1 MILNL
6 PMSYILLFWGCA
18 PEVTMIVSIVL
29 SLVTIII
36 RSFILEKL
44 MGYKVVD
51 YMANVF
57 PFAYDWFTFFY
68 FCLFHWEMYPN
79 AVIHFFVTSIV
90 AVLLLSIF
98 TFLSH

>member
-57 PFAYDWFTFFY
+57 FPFAYDWFTFFY
-68 FCLFHWEMYPN
+68 F
-79 AVIHFFVTSIV
+79 
-90 AVLLLSIF
+90 VLISLGNGNP
-98 TFLSH
+98 